1 VCESLYKSW
10 PRTGL
15 LCNLC
20 GPGLLFS
27 VRTRSWCRF
36 RCVHAPLAHRRS
48 RRGAAPIVQ
57 IHWLQYSGESLYM
70 KVGHETKFSKWA
82 FALSQA

>member
-1 VCESLYKSW
+1 MCESLYKFW